1 MGTLAVMSPTEDQQ
15 DPSQSP
21 AERQVE
27 SAPTSHVED
36 VAETSPHDERVAALL
51 EHSIDVP
58 VLAEAVEQQE
68 AADAADTLETLPQE
82 EAAEVLEQMDDQSAA
97 EALAEMQA
105 PLAVRVIE
113 EEIDEDISYATKL
126 IELMAPD
133 DAADLLQEIGDS
145 YREEVLAAMPLATAT
160 KLRELIGYDP
170 ETAGGLMTIDFLV
183 LNDDLSVA
191 KAVDRLRAQ
200 DLPKVVQHLLV
211 VGADNRVVGAVGLRD
226 LVLGQ
231 PDQSLSEIM
240 NPTVKAVRPEVD
252 REEVAREFD
261 RYDYSM
267 LPVIDLDDRL
277 IGIVTVDDV
286 IDIIRAEQTE
296 DVQKT
301 VGAGAQEAVYSGVM
315 EKFRGRFP
323 WLMVSLVM
331 MVPTA
336 WIILMFED
344 LIREAPI
351 LAMLMP
357 VIAAIVGNGGHQ
369 ALAVTQRGL
378 VLEEVRRERILPLL
392 VREWTVGLMTG
403 FVLGAIILLGVGLLS
418 LRSTSASWWL
428 GAVTGVGTMVAMS
441 VGTLFGSVI
450 PMLMKRLGFDPAQSS
465 AIFLIMITDAVSF
478 GIILSL
484 SFTAY
489 EKILAPGS

>member
-1 MGTLAVMSPTEDQQ
+1 MGTLAVMSPPEDQQ
-15 DPSQSP
+15 DPRQSP
-21 AERQVE
+21 AEPQVE

-36 VAETSPHDERVAALL
+36 VAKISPHDERVAALL

-68 AADAADTLETLPQE
+68 AADAADTLETLPEE

-126 IELMAPD
+126 IVLMAPD
-133 DAADLLQEIGDS
+133 DAADLLQEIGES

-240 NPTVKAVRPEVD
+240 NPTVKAVRPDVD

-331 MVPTA
+331 MIPTA

-344 LIREAPI
+344 LIRRAPI

-418 LRSTSASWWL
+418 LRSTSASWLL

-484 SFTAY
+484 SFSTY
-489 EKILAPGS
+489 ERILAPGS

>member
-21 AERQVE
+21 AEPQVE

-170 ETAGGLMTIDFLV
+170 ETAGGLMTTDFLV

-240 NPTVKAVRPEVD
+240 NPTVKAVRPDVD

-331 MVPTA
+331 MIPTA

-344 LIREAPI
+344 LIRQAPI

>member
-1 MGTLAVMSPTEDQQ
+1 MSPPEDQQ
-15 DPSQSP
+15 DRSQSP

-36 VAETSPHDERVAALL
+36 VAEPSPHDERVAALL

-170 ETAGGLMTIDFLV
+170 ETAGGLMTTDFHV

-200 DLPKVVQHLLV
+200 DLPNVVQHLLV

-336 WIILMFED
+336 WIILGFED
-344 LIREAPI
+344 LIRQAPI

-441 VGTLFGSVI
+441 VGTFFGSVI

-484 SFTAY
+484 SFTTY

>member
-1 MGTLAVMSPTEDQQ
+1 MSPTEDQQ

-21 AERQVE
+21 AEPQVE

-68 AADAADTLETLPQE
+68 AADAADTLETLHEE

-113 EEIDEDISYATKL
+113 EEIDEDIAYAAKL

-170 ETAGGLMTIDFLV
+170 ETAGGLMTTDFPI

-191 KAVDRLRAQ
+191 NAVDRLRAQ

-484 SFTAY
+484 SFSTY
-489 EKILAPGS
+489 EHILAPGS

>member
-15 DPSQSP
+15 DRRQSP
-21 AERQVE
+21 VEPPVE

-68 AADAADTLETLPQE
+68 AADAADTLETLHEE

-113 EEIDEDISYATKL
+113 EEIDEDIAYAAKL

-170 ETAGGLMTIDFLV
+170 ETAGGLMTTDFPI

-191 KAVDRLRAQ
+191 NAVDRLRAQ

-336 WIILMFED
+336 CIILMFED

-484 SFTAY
+484 SFSTY
-489 EKILAPGS
+489 EHILAPAS

>member
-1 MGTLAVMSPTEDQQ
+1 MGTLAVMSPTEDQR
-15 DPSQSP
+15 DPSQLP
-21 AERQVE
+21 AEPQVE

-36 VAETSPHDERVAALL
+36 VAEISPHDERVAALL

-68 AADAADTLETLPQE
+68 AADAADTLETLPEE

-113 EEIDEDISYATKL
+113 EEIDEDIAYAAKL

-160 KLRELIGYDP
+160 KLRELVGYDP

-191 KAVDRLRAQ
+191 KAVDRLRTQ

-331 MVPTA
+331 MIPTA
-336 WIILMFED
+336 WIILGFED
-344 LIREAPI
+344 LIRRAPI

-357 VIAAIVGNGGHQ
+357 VIAAIVGNAGHQ

-392 VREWTVGLMTG
+392 VREWTVGLMNG

-484 SFTAY
+484 SFTTY
-489 EKILAPGS
+489 EHILAPAS

>member
-1 MGTLAVMSPTEDQQ
+1 MGTLAVMSPPEDQQ
-15 DPSQSP
+15 DRSQSP
-21 AERQVE
+21 VEPPVE

-68 AADAADTLETLPQE
+68 AADAADTLETLPEE

-113 EEIDEDISYATKL
+113 EEIDEDISYAAKL

-331 MVPTA
+331 MIPTA
-336 WIILMFED
+336 WIILGFED
-344 LIREAPI
+344 LIRQAPI

-418 LRSTSASWWL
+418 LRSNSASWLL

-484 SFTAY
+484 SFSTY
-489 EKILAPGS
+489 EHILAPAS

>member
-1 MGTLAVMSPTEDQQ
+1 MSPTEEQQ

-21 AERQVE
+21 AEPQVE

-68 AADAADTLETLPQE
+68 AADAADTLETLPEE

-240 NPTVKAVRPEVD
+240 NPTVKAVRPDVD

-331 MVPTA
+331 MIPTA
-336 WIILMFED
+336 WIILGFED
-344 LIREAPI
+344 LIRRAPI

-357 VIAAIVGNGGHQ
+357 VIAAIVGNAGHQ

-392 VREWTVGLMTG
+392 VREWTVGLMNG

-418 LRSTSASWWL
+418 LRSTSASWLL

-484 SFTAY
+484 SFSTA
-489 EKILAPGS
+489 EQILPPAS

>member
-1 MGTLAVMSPTEDQQ
+1 MSSGGEAQA
-15 DPSQSP
+15 QSP
-21 AERQVE
+21 
-27 SAPTSHVED
+27 PTSPVED
-36 VAETSPHDERVAALL
+36 VAETSPQDERVAQLL

-58 VLAEAVEQQE
+58 VLAEAVQQQE
-68 AADAADTLETLPQE
+68 PADAADTLEALDEE
-82 EAAEVLEQMDDQSAA
+82 EAAEVLEQMDDQAAA
-97 EALAEMQA
+97 EALAEMQG
-105 PLAVRVIE
+105 PLAVRVLE

-133 DAADLLQEIGDS
+133 DAVDLLQKIEDT
-145 YREEVLAAMPLATAT
+145 YREEVLAAMELATAT

-170 ETAGGLMTIDFLV
+170 ETAGGLMTTDYLV
-183 LNDDLSVA
+183 LDKDLSVA
-191 KAVDRLRAQ
+191 GAVDRLRAQ
-200 DLPKVVQHLLV
+200 ELPKGVHHLLV
-211 VGADNRVVGAVGLRD
+211 VGEDNRVVGAVELRD
-226 LVLGQ
+226 LVLGIPEQ
-231 PDQSLSEIM
+231 VLSEIM
-240 NPTVKAVRPEVD
+240 NRTVKAVRPDVD

-301 VGAGAQEAVYSGVM
+301 VGAGAQEAVYSGVI

-331 MVPTA
+331 MIPTA
-336 WIILMFED
+336 WIILGFED
-344 LIREAPI
+344 LIRQAPI

-418 LRSTSASWWL
+418 LRTTSASWLL

-484 SFTAY
+484 SFTTY

>member
-1 MGTLAVMSPTEDQQ
+1 MSPTEDQH
-15 DPSQSP
+15 DRSQSP
-21 AERQVE
+21 AEPQVE
-27 SAPTSHVED
+27 SSPTSHVKD

-68 AADAADTLETLPQE
+68 AADAADTLETLPEE

-105 PLAVRVIE
+105 PLAVRVLE
-113 EEIDEDISYATKL
+113 EEIDEDISYAAKL

-133 DAADLLQEIGDS
+133 DAADLLQEIGES
-145 YREEVLAAMPLATAT
+145 YREEVLAAMPLAIAT

-170 ETAGGLMTIDFLV
+170 ETAGGLMTIDYLV
-183 LNDDLSVA
+183 LNNDLSVA

-336 WIILMFED
+336 WIILGFED
-344 LIREAPI
+344 LIRQAPI

-357 VIAAIVGNGGHQ
+357 VIAAIVGNAGHQ

-418 LRSTSASWWL
+418 LGSTSASWLL

-441 VGTLFGSVI
+441 VGTLFGSLI

-484 SFTAY
+484 SFSTA

>member
-1 MGTLAVMSPTEDQQ
+1 MSPPEDQQ

-21 AERQVE
+21 AEPQVK
-27 SAPTSHVED
+27 SSPTSHVED

-126 IELMAPD
+126 MELMAPD

-170 ETAGGLMTIDFLV
+170 ETAGGLMTTDFLV
-183 LNDDLSVA
+183 LNNDLSVA

-211 VGADNRVVGAVGLRD
+211 VSADNRVVGAVGLRD

-231 PDQSLSEIM
+231 PDQSLNEIM
-240 NPTVKAVRPEVD
+240 NPTVKAVRPDVD

-301 VGAGAQEAVYSGVM
+301 VGAGAQEAVYSGVI

-344 LIREAPI
+344 LIRRAPI

-392 VREWTVGLMTG
+392 LREWSVGLMTG

-418 LRSTSASWWL
+418 LRSTRPLWLL

-450 PMLMKRLGFDPAQSS
+450 PMVMKRLGFDPAQSS

-484 SFTAY
+484 SFTTY
-489 EKILAPGS
+489 EQILAPGS

>member
-1 MGTLAVMSPTEDQQ
+1 MSPPEDQQ
-15 DPSQSP
+15 DRSQSP

-36 VAETSPHDERVAALL
+36 VAEPSPHDERVAALL

-133 DAADLLQEIGDS
+133 DAADLLQEIGES

-170 ETAGGLMTIDFLV
+170 ETAGGLMTTDFHV

-200 DLPKVVQHLLV
+200 DLPNVVQHLLV

-336 WIILMFED
+336 WIILGFED
-344 LIREAPI
+344 LIRQAPI

-441 VGTLFGSVI
+441 VGTFFGSVI

-484 SFTAY
+484 SFTTY

>member
-1 MGTLAVMSPTEDQQ
+1 MSPTEEQQ

-21 AERQVE
+21 AEPQVE

-68 AADAADTLETLPQE
+68 AADAADTLETLPEE

-170 ETAGGLMTIDFLV
+170 ETAGGLMTTDFLV

-240 NPTVKAVRPEVD
+240 NPTVKAVRPDVD

-336 WIILMFED
+336 WIILGFED
-344 LIREAPI
+344 LIRQAPI

-418 LRSTSASWWL
+418 LRSTSASWLL

-484 SFTAY
+484 SFSTY
-489 EKILAPGS
+489 EHILAPGS

>member
-1 MGTLAVMSPTEDQQ
+1 MSPTEDQQ
-15 DPSQSP
+15 EPSQSP
-21 AERQVE
+21 AEPPVE
-27 SAPTSHVED
+27 SASTSHVED

-68 AADAADTLETLPQE
+68 AADAADTLETLPEE

-113 EEIDEDISYATKL
+113 EEIDEDISYAAKL
-126 IELMAPD
+126 MELMAPD
-133 DAADLLQEIGDS
+133 DAVDLLQEIGDS

-170 ETAGGLMTIDFLV
+170 ETAGGLMTTDFPILS
-183 LNDDLSVA
+183 DDLSVA

-200 DLPKVVQHLLV
+200 DLPRVVQHLLV
-211 VGADNRVVGAVGLRD
+211 VAADNRVVGAVGLRD

-240 NPTVKAVRPEVD
+240 NPTVKAVRPDVD

-336 WIILMFED
+336 WIILGFED
-344 LIREAPI
+344 LIRRAPI

-357 VIAAIVGNGGHQ
+357 VIAAIVGNAGHQ

-418 LRSTSASWWL
+418 LRSTSASWLL

-484 SFTAY
+484 SFSTA